1 MTGLDHSRIGIFA
14 KTFPGQTAEGVLTAA
29 RDAGFTSVQF
39 NLSCCGLPSMPDR
52 LPNAVVAEIAAA
64 SAKTGV
70 SLAALSGTYNMIHP
84 DPNLRRQ
91 GLARLRIL
99 LSQARAMGTGL
110 VTLCTGT
117 RDPDDP
123 WRAHPENVSPEAWA
137 DLLVEME
144 QAAAM
149 AEEFGVDLG
158 IEPEPANVVGSAAR
172 AARLLREIPSPRLR
186 IILDPAN
193 LAAGTNADQ
202 DRIFETAADFLH
214 ERIAL
219 AHAKDRDAA
228 GEIVPPGQ
236 GIIDFP
242 RFFAHLTRVG
252 FRGPVITHGLGPED
266 APQAARFLAQ
276 TLGS

>member
-1 MTGLDHSRIGIFA
+1 MNSIGIFA
-14 KTFPGQTAEGVLTAA
+14 KTFPSPSAEGVLTAA
-29 RDAGFTSVQF
+29 REAGYACVQF
-39 NLSCCGLPSMPDR
+39 NLSCCGLNSMPDV
-52 LPNAVVAEIAAA
+52 LADAVVAEIAAA
-64 SAKTGV
+64 AAKTGV

-84 DPNLRRQ
+84 DPTRRAQ
-91 GLARLRIL
+91 GRARLRIL
-99 LSQARAMGTGL
+99 LSRARAMGTSL

-117 RDPDDP
+117 RDADDQ
-123 WRAHPENVSPEAWA
+123 WRAHPENDSPEAWA
-137 DLLVEME
+137 DLLTEME

-149 AEEFGVDLG
+149 AEDFEVDLG

-172 AARLLREIPSPRLR
+172 AARLLREIPSKRLR

-193 LAAGTNADQ
+193 LAAGVDADQ

-228 GEIVPPGQ
+228 GEVVPPGQ

-242 RFFAHLTRVG
+242 RFFAHLHRVG
-252 FRGPVITHGLGPED
+252 FQGPVITHGLAAAD
-266 APQAARFLAQ
+266 APQVARFLTQ

>member
-1 MTGLDHSRIGIFA
+1 MNRIGIFA
-14 KTFPGQTAEGVLTAA
+14 KTFPGQTASSVLTAA
-29 RDAGFTSVQF
+29 RDAGYGCVQF
-39 NLSCCGLPSMPDR
+39 NLSCCGLPSMPDS
-52 LPNAVVAEIAAA
+52 LPAELVADIAAA
-64 SAKTGV
+64 SANTGV
-70 SLAALSGTYNMIHP
+70 TIAALSGTYNMIHP
-84 DPNLRRQ
+84 DPMVRAQ
-91 GLARLRIL
+91 GLARLRVL
-99 LSQARAMGTGL
+99 LSHARAMGTSL

-117 RDPDDP
+117 RDPDDQ
-123 WRAHPENVSPEAWA
+123 WRAHPENEAPEAWA

-149 AEEFGVDLG
+149 AEELGVDLG

-202 DRIFETAADFLH
+202 DRIFESAADFLH

-228 GEIVPPGQ
+228 GEVVPPGQ

-252 FRGPVITHGLGPED
+252 FRGPVITHGIAPED
-266 APQAARFLAQ
+266 APQVARFVAQ

>member
-1 MTGLDHSRIGIFA
+1 MSRIGIFA

-29 RDAGFTSVQF
+29 RDAGYACVQF
-39 NLSCCGLPSMPDR
+39 NLSCCGLHSMPDSIA
-52 LPNAVVAEIAAA
+52 PETVAAIAAA

-84 DPNLRRQ
+84 DPKVRAQ
-91 GLARLRIL
+91 GLGRLRIL
-99 LSQARAMGTGL
+99 LSQARPMGTNL

-117 RDPDDP
+117 RDPADQ
-123 WRAHPENVSPEAWA
+123 WRAHPENESPEAWA
-137 DLLVEME
+137 DLLTEMA

-172 AARLLREIPSPRLR
+172 AARLMREISSPRLR

-252 FRGPVITHGLGPED
+252 FRGPIITHGIAAED
-266 APQAARFLAQ
+266 APQVARFLTQ
-276 TLGS
+276 TLGP